1 MEISNSAKGKSR
13 SRTPKATKK
22 EEKGKSSEKNKKTK
36 SIEKDDKPAE
46 KLKISRSARGK
57 LSVVEE
63 TGPNKQK

>member
-1 MEISNSAKGKSR
+1 MEISNSAKGKPR